1 MAARKGQDS
10 QKMDSQTH
18 GSGSIQTATRG
29 GLLGRKTSDPI
40 KRTGESQPQSQSQ
53 SQSQSQNKTT
63 NTIIFATPSKPRLS
77 NSIFGPRAGAGAASF
92 HHPTPIQEE
101 PSSGE
106 RASWV
111 AETPVAPHRIAET
124 PMAGHR
130 IANPPLAGVALME
143 DVEDSDDPLADLMV
157 MTDEEDG
164 DDDDDGDGDGDG
176 DGMDEDSSRAMIPET
191 PAR

>member
-1 MAARKGQDS
+1 
-10 QKMDSQTH
+10 
-18 GSGSIQTATRG
+18 
-29 GLLGRKTSDPI
+29 
-40 KRTGESQPQSQSQ
+40 
-53 SQSQSQNKTT
+53 
-63 NTIIFATPSKPRLS
+63 
-77 NSIFGPRAGAGAASF
+77 
-92 HHPTPIQEE
+92 
-101 PSSGE
+101 
-106 RASWV
+106 
-111 AETPVAPHRIAET
+111 
-124 PMAGHR
+124 MAGHR